1 MALKVKHLMT
11 VDDLEAI
18 PDDEW
23 HRFELIEGKLYV
35 SCAPGLPHQLV
46 LNNLQL
52 ELGNYLLT
60 NPIGKVV
67 PGPGAVFDKYNSV
80 IPDLVF
86 VTNTRWSTIIAKDR
100 FNAAPDLVVEI
111 ISPGPTNRSRDLKL
125 KRKIYG
131 KFGVREYWVV
141 DTWARSVMI
150 FRLAEN
156 ILEEVVTLRQSDQLE
171 SPIFPGLSLKLTNIF
186 THDVDEFLT

>member
-11 VDDLEAI
+11 IDDLEAI

-23 HRFELIEGKLYV
+23 HRFELIEGELYV

-52 ELGNYLLT
+52 ALGNYLVT

-86 VTNTRWSTIIAKDR
+86 VTNTRWSTIVAMTALMLHR
-100 FNAAPDLVVEI
+100 
-111 ISPGPTNRSRDLKL
+111 T
-125 KRKIYG
+125 
-131 KFGVREYWVV
+131 
-141 DTWARSVMI
+141 
-150 FRLAEN
+150 
-156 ILEEVVTLRQSDQLE
+156 
-171 SPIFPGLSLKLTNIF
+171 
-186 THDVDEFLT
+186 